1 MIVLAVGDL
10 PMVSDGGPRLGCQ
23 PSDFCPDLT
32 DGRVQRDARPAG
44 DL

>member
-1 MIVLAVGDL
+1 VIVLAVGHL
-10 PMVSDGGPRLGCQ
+10 PVMVNGGFRSGSQ

-32 DGRVQRDARPAG
+32 DCRIERDARLAG